1 MSNAEYAMLFIF
13 CSRDKK
19 KISEVF
25 LFFKKKK
32 RSNAHFIY
40 FVCHVF
46 MIIPVLRHNLCI
58 PSNGLFD
65 GQRAETDRHRA
76 EIKLHAPQKK
86 LHAADGLT
94 FCVAFRPGKTLQSQ
108 PFSL

>member
-1 MSNAEYAMLFIF
+1 MGEDLCQMLNMR
-13 CSRDKK
+13 CS
-19 KISEVF
+19 
-25 LFFKKKK
+25 LFFAPGIKRKSLKFSFFLKKKK

-76 EIKLHAPQKK
+76 EIKLHAP
-86 LHAADGLT
+86 
-94 FCVAFRPGKTLQSQ
+94 
-108 PFSL
+108 